1 MGYFN
6 EQKVPHAKSMDKA
19 SHVNLQGEGSSLLK
33 RLAFASSIICLL
45 GLYLWFWIENNRALL
60 PNPNSNT
67 GKNLAGQYIYI
78 AYDSFLVILFAVLI
92 ILTRQVILAN
102 SKPTFHS
109 SPKKPPSL
117 KPLLFAKNN
126 PIITIIFAAYTII
139 LLNEA
144 TWFHGEMMGWMKEL
158 FEGNLLNNF
167 SIRYEFVN
175 ETLRRTDYRLF
186 PLAHQD
192 LHILS
197 WFTPY
202 VKVFMLASAA
212 ELITIC
218 ILSAR
223 FIEKIAHRKNI
234 PSILLISS
242 LLLLFNASVGNA
254 FFELH
259 FAERMVTFIFSI
271 YCLTFLHYQR
281 EKGQASFYLTI
292 LMAILGIFFKDI
304 SFILFITPPAIVI
317 ALRMLSLWEDD
328 KSSATAIQ
336 TAETFKSKW
345 NQFYYRNKLELWLCY
360 LFLSFA
366 TVYIF
371 LSLIPST
378 YLASESYADKS
389 TISTFNPDVRFWIL
403 ILISSI
409 RYVLILLKRIK
420 ANLLDAINAASIL
433 YAIALYLLI
442 SIEGYSYL
450 YLPFVFASVLNV
462 LWIWS
467 AVSGKLGGRIKQKNI
482 IGALGISG
490 SFLIIGLEHIDINTS
505 FYGHA
510 SRVHELHNSWED
522 SYKQIDE
529 LTRSYFELGRE
540 VNLIYSDDS
549 WFSDSRH
556 LNRLRYH
563 KLIEWNP
570 GSNGFKVKDGI
581 GAESNVP
588 YIPKQGDLFINIDR
602 TGEPKMYPTIPL
614 HSLNVLYIFE
624 HRESDRT
631 NGQIFEIRAIK

>member
-1 MGYFN
+1 M
-6 EQKVPHAKSMDKA
+6 KKA
-19 SHVNLQGEGSSLLK
+19 SPVNLQVDGSALLK
-33 RLAFASSIICLL
+33 TLALASSIVCFL
-45 GLYLWFWIENNRALL
+45 GLYIWFWIENNRELL
-60 PNPNSNT
+60 PNPNSDI
-67 GKNLAGQYIYI
+67 GKSLAGQYIYI
-78 AYDSFLVILFAVLI
+78 AYDSFLAILFVVLI
-92 ILTRQVILAN
+92 ILTRQAILEN
-102 SKPTFHS
+102 SKPTSHS
-109 SPKKPPSL
+109 SPKNSPGL
-117 KPLLFAKNN
+117 RPLLFAKNN
-126 PIITIIFAAYTII
+126 PITTIIFAAYTII

-281 EKGQASFYLTI
+281 EKDQASFYVTI

-304 SFILFITPPAIVI
+304 SFILFVTPPAIVI
-317 ALRMLSLWEDD
+317 ALRMLSLWENDE
-328 KSSATAIQ
+328 SSATAIQ
-336 TAETFKSKW
+336 TTETLKSKW
-345 NQFYYRNKLELWLCY
+345 NQFYSRNKLELWLCY

-389 TISTFNPDVRFWIL
+389 TISAFNPDIRFWIL

-409 RYVLILLKRIK
+409 RCVLILLQRIK

-442 SIEGYSYL
+442 SLEGYSYL
-450 YLPFVFASVLNV
+450 YLPFVFASVLNM

-467 AVSGKLGGRIKQKNI
+467 TVSGKLRNKIKQKNI

-510 SRVHELHNSWED
+510 SRVQELHNSWEE
-522 SYKQIDE
+522 SFERIDE
-529 LTRSYFELGRE
+529 ITRSYFEQGRQ
-540 VNLIYSDDS
+540 VNLIYSNDS

-563 KLIEWNP
+563 KLIEWNS
-570 GSNGFKVKDGI
+570 GSNSFKVKDGI
-581 GAESNVP
+581 GAESNAP
-588 YIPKQGDLFINIDR
+588 YMPDQGDLFINIDR
-602 TGEPKMYPTIPL
+602 TGEPKMYPTIPM
-614 HSLNVLYIFE
+614 HFLNRLYSFK
-624 HRESDRT
+624 HQKSDRT
-631 NGQIFEIRAIK
+631 NGQIFEIKTNYNEF